1 MDDPAEP
8 TAETTSQQTV
18 EPAPGQVPEHPEG
31 TEHNR
36 ENTAQGV
43 EDTADRAES
52 AQKPED
58 ALTATERAII
68 ALEKRRFRYQGS
80 KEQAITHDLGIPVI
94 AYYQQLNVMMDSPR
108 VIAAE
113 PELMNRLRA
122 RRDALT

>member
-8 TAETTSQQTV
+8 TAETTPQRAGD
-18 EPAPGQVPEHPEG
+18 PAPGQVPEHPEG
-31 TEHNR
+31 TEHDR

-43 EDTADRAES
+43 EDSDEQAEG

-58 ALTATERAII
+58 ALTATERGII

-80 KEQAITHDLGIPVI
+80 KEQAIARDLGLSAI
-94 AYYQQLNVMMDSPR
+94 AYYQQLNTMMDSPR

>member
-18 EPAPGQVPEHPEG
+18 ESAPGQVPEHPEG
-31 TEHNR
+31 TEYNR
-36 ENTAQGV
+36 ENTA
-43 EDTADRAES
+43 EDSADRAEG

-58 ALTATERAII
+58 ALTATERGII

-80 KEQAITHDLGIPVI
+80 KEQAIARDLGLSAI

-113 PELMNRLRA
+113 PELMKRLRT